1 MSKISTDIVNESTKS
16 VILRNEPHAI
26 SLANYTVAY
35 SRKGEEEDTLIIR
48 ELSNRSSFDHFG
60 VKGVVELERLFY
72 SILGLL
78 NSHLEVLA
86 KRARFGE
93 GWCIFQINKTIIFT
107 HILKL
112 SFQIAYQTK
121 Q

>member
-1 MSKISTDIVNESTKS
+1 MSKIITGTVNESTKS
-16 VILRNEPHAI
+16 AILRNEPHAI

-35 SRKGEEEDTLIIR
+35 SRKGEEEDTMIIR

-60 VKGVVELERLFY
+60 VKGAVELERLFY

-78 NSHLEVLA
+78 HSHLEVLA

-93 GWCIFQINKTIIFT
+93 GWCVFKSS
-107 HILKL
+107 K
-112 SFQIAYQTK
+112 
-121 Q
+121 

>member
-1 MSKISTDIVNESTKS
+1 MSKISIDTVKESTKS
-16 VILRNEPHAI
+16 VILRNEPYAI
-26 SLANYTVAY
+26 PLANYTVAY

-60 VKGVVELERLFY
+60 VKGVAELERLFY

-78 NSHLEVLA
+78 NSHLELLA

-93 GWCIFQINKTIIFT
+93 GCFFQIIKTIIFT
-107 HILKL
+107 YILKL
-112 SFQIAYQTK
+112 SFQFAYQTK
-121 Q
+121 R